1 MLVVGENEVKN
12 ESLSIRKRGQGDLGT
27 QPIDQVISM
36 IQEEIKNK
44 L

>member
-27 QPIDQVISM
+27 EPIGQVIQM
-36 IQEEIKNK
+36 ITDEINQK